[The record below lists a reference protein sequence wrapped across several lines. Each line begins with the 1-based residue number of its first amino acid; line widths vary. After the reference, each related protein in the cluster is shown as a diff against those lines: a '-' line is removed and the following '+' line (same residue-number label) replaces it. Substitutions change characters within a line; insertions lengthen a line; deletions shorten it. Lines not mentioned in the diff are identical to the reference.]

1 MGGRHWVVRDSCTQ
15 EVTLFSPELKKG
27 SVELM
32 ILALLEDQSSHGYE
46 LGKLIELRSGG
57 EIQFNVSTLYPVL
70 YRMENDGWI
79 AGKWV
84 EKPGERRR
92 CHYSL
97 TRKGRDVLAAQ
108 RRQWAAYVSAVNL
121 VIGASHA

>member
-1 MGGRHWVVRDSCTQ
+1 V
-15 EVTLFSPELKKG
+15 FSPELKKG

-32 ILALLEDQSSHGYE
+32 ILSLLADQPSHGYE

-79 AGKWV
+79 SGRWV
-84 EKPGERRR
+84 ERPGERRR
-92 CHYSL
+92 CHYRL
-97 TRKGRDVLAAQ
+97 TLKGRKVLGEQ
-108 RRQWAAYVSAVNL
+108 RRQWAAYTDAVNR
-121 VIGASHA
+121 VIGESHA

>member
-1 MGGRHWVVRDSCTQ
+1 MSCQ
-15 EVTLFSPELKKG
+15 GIYCVAIYWEASVFSPELKKG

-32 ILALLEDQSSHGYE
+32 ILALLEDQPSHGYE

-57 EIQFNVSTLYPVL
+57 GIRFNASTLYPVL

-79 AGKWV
+79 TSRWV
-84 EKPGERRR
+84 ERPGERRR

-97 TRKGRDVLAAQ
+97 TRKGRDVLDRQ
-108 RRQWAAYVSAVNL
+108 RGDWAAYVNAVNL
-121 VIGASHA
+121 VIGESHA

>member
-1 MGGRHWVVRDSCTQ
+1 M
-15 EVTLFSPELKKG
+15 FSPELKKG

-32 ILALLEDQSSHGYE
+32 ILALLEDGPSHGYE

-79 AGKWV
+79 SGRWV

-92 CHYSL
+92 CHYRL
-97 TRKGRDVLAAQ
+97 TRKGRDVLAHQ
-108 RRQWAAYVSAVNL
+108 RREWAAFAAAVNL
-121 VIGASHA
+121 VIGGSHA

>member
-1 MGGRHWVVRDSCTQ
+1 M
-15 EVTLFSPELKKG
+15 FSPELKKG
-27 SVELM
+27 SIELM
-32 ILALLEDQSSHGYE
+32 ILALLEDQPSHGYE

-57 EIQFNVSTLYPVL
+57 DIRFNVSTLYPVL

-79 AGKWV
+79 TGRWV

-97 TRKGRDVLAAQ
+97 TRKGRHILKQQ
-108 RRQWAAYVSAVNL
+108 RRAWAAYVSAVNL
-121 VIGASHA
+121 VIGESHA